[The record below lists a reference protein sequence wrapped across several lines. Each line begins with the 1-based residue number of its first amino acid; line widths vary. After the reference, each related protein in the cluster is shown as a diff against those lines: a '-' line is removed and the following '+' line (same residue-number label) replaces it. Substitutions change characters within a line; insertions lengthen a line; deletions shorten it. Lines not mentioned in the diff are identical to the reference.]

1 MDLLNEG
8 KLSVQSQLGI
18 RATYHDPCYIGRWNG
33 IFDQPREVLTR
44 CGVEV
49 VDMPRNR
56 EQSFC
61 CGAGGGRMW
70 MNEAG
75 IQERPS
81 ENRIK
86 EALELPGVTHYVV
99 SCPKDMVMYSAAVA
113 SLGVEDRIKVVDLSD
128 LVLMA
133 VGTSTIREAV

>member
-1 MDLLNEG
+1 
-8 KLSVQSQLGI
+8 
-18 RATYHDPCYIGRWNG
+18 
-33 IFDQPREVLTR
+33 
-44 CGVEV
+44 
-49 VDMPRNR
+49 
-56 EQSFC
+56 
-61 CGAGGGRMW
+61 MW